1 MECIVDVA
9 DVSAFESKK
18 ESSSSLASPVVLDG
32 AAVTEVSELTGFFA
46 MRAVSLLLA
55 LEVEVEVEA
64 ELIWSTGQRL
74 MRGAIVLIVL

>member
-18 ESSSSLASPVVLDG
+18 ESLSSLASPVVLDG

-55 LEVEVEVEA
+55 LEVEAEA